1 MKKKKEKNR
10 NLLSL
15 EQEGVEKV
23 DFDTWYALRK
33 ESIPKHHHK
42 EVLKADF
49 KGRGLSGDCSM
60 ETFDRALAAYGI
72 VLE

>member
-10 NLLSL
+10 NLLGL

-33 ESIPKHHHK
+33 DSIPGHHHK
-42 EVLKADF
+42 EILKADF
-49 KGRGLSGDCSM
+49 KGRGINGDRSM
-60 ETFDRALAAYGI
+60 ETFDKALAAYGI
-72 VLE
+72 VLG